1 MYLKISRNA
10 KGRASLSICEKYRDP
25 ITRKPKDRII
35 RSLGFADTYDH
46 LYDDPIAHFRD
57 VVKQMN
63 EEQKHVSS
71 LSVLIDMDEA
81 LVPDSSDLKN
91 VGYGFIKRIYKALE
105 IDKFWKGVAKKENT
119 NIDLEKI
126 FSLLVFMRIIRP
138 GSKKDTYEHK
148 DMLFESFEDIKLD
161 DVYRALDYYTK
172 YDAEFQVWLYDHSAP
187 LYKRNIRT
195 TYFDCT
201 NYYYD
206 ISKPDID
213 ELDEDGNI
221 LKKRYRKY
229 GPEKNHRKDPIIEM
243 GLLIDADAIPLSYG
257 LFPGNESEKVN
268 MLPIIKKAKSRFGL
282 ERTIVVADR
291 GLNTSDNIFYL
302 NGNNKKE
309 NNPRDGYVYGQS
321 IRGADKE
328 FKKWCIDPEGYQNDK
343 ITDGCDTIIFRH
355 KSRIYPKTIHVNV
368 DKDTDRPKKKEI
380 TVDQKQM
387 VYYSQKYAEKQ
398 ALERQRAI
406 QRAEDLIR
414 HPKKYDKVSAK
425 GASGYVKNIA
435 FNKETGEVIDLN
447 LKLDVEKIEEESKY
461 DGYYS
466 IVTSELNMSDIEIRK
481 IYKGLS
487 RIEETFR
494 ITKSELDTRPIHVTT
509 NEHIESH
516 FTTCFAAI
524 TLLRLLEISL
534 GNKYPAPQIIES
546 LRQFNCVNISSN
558 IYRMTYTNEILKQC
572 GALHDIVTGKKHRT
586 KEEMR
591 RILKYCQTGQN
602 ITTQRK
608 HLITYRQRLSGVF
621 LKTLSSS

>member
-10 KGRASLSICEKYRDP
+10 KGRASLSVCEKYRDP

-138 GSKKDTYEHK
+138 GSKKDTYEHR

-213 ELDEDGNI
+213 ELDEDGNV

-309 NNPRDGYVYGQS
+309 NNPRDSYVYGQS

-328 FKKWCIDPEGYQNDK
+328 FKKWCIDPKGYQNDK

-368 DKDTDRPKKKEI
+368 DKDTDHPKKKEI

-572 GALHDIVTGKKHRT
+572 RALHDIDTGKKHRT
-586 KEEMR
+586 KEEIR
-591 RILKYCQTGQN
+591 RILKY
-602 ITTQRK
+602 
-608 HLITYRQRLSGVF
+608 
-621 LKTLSSS
+621 

>member
-138 GSKKDTYEHK
+138 GSKKDNYEHR

-172 YDAEFQVWLYDHSAP
+172 YGAEFQVWLYDHSAP

-447 LKLDVEKIEEESKY
+447 LELDVEKIEEESKY

-572 GALHDIVTGKKHRT
+572 GALHDIDTCKKHRT
-586 KEEMR
+586 KEEIR
-591 RILKYCQTGQN
+591 RILKY
-602 ITTQRK
+602 
-608 HLITYRQRLSGVF
+608 
-621 LKTLSSS
+621 

>member
-105 IDKFWKGVAKKENT
+105 IDKFWKGVAKKEKT

-138 GSKKDTYEHK
+138 GSKKDTYEHR

-187 LYKRNIRT
+187 LYKRNIRM

-368 DKDTDRPKKKEI
+368 YKDTDHPKKKEI

-447 LKLDVEKIEEESKY
+447 LKLDVEKIEKESKY

-572 GALHDIVTGKKHRT
+572 GALHDIDTGKKHRT
-586 KEEMR
+586 KEEIR
-591 RILKYCQTGQN
+591 RILKY
-602 ITTQRK
+602 
-608 HLITYRQRLSGVF
+608 
-621 LKTLSSS
+621 

>member
-105 IDKFWKGVAKKENT
+105 IDKFWKGVTKKENT

-368 DKDTDRPKKKEI
+368 DKDTDHPKKKEI

-447 LKLDVEKIEEESKY
+447 LELDVEKIEEESKY

-572 GALHDIVTGKKHRT
+572 GTLHDIDTGKKHRT
-586 KEEMR
+586 KEEIR
-591 RILKYCQTGQN
+591 RILKY
-602 ITTQRK
+602 
-608 HLITYRQRLSGVF
+608 
-621 LKTLSSS
+621 

>member
-105 IDKFWKGVAKKENT
+105 IDKFWKGVTKKENT

-148 DMLFESFEDIKLD
+148 DMLFESFDDIKLD

-368 DKDTDRPKKKEI
+368 DKDTNRPKKKEI

-572 GALHDIVTGKKHRT
+572 GTLHDIDTGKKHRT
-586 KEEMR
+586 KEEIR
-591 RILKYCQTGQN
+591 RILKY
-602 ITTQRK
+602 
-608 HLITYRQRLSGVF
+608 
-621 LKTLSSS
+621 

>member
-71 LSVLIDMDEA
+71 LSVLIDMDES

-91 VGYGFIKRIYKALE
+91 IGYGFIKRIYKALE

-138 GSKKDTYEHK
+138 GSKKDTYEHR

-221 LKKRYRKY
+221 LKKKYRKY

-447 LKLDVEKIEEESKY
+447 LELDVEKIEEESKY

-572 GALHDIVTGKKHRT
+572 GALHDIDTCKKHRT
-586 KEEMR
+586 KEEIR
-591 RILKYCQTGQN
+591 RILKY
-602 ITTQRK
+602 
-608 HLITYRQRLSGVF
+608 
-621 LKTLSSS
+621 

>member
-105 IDKFWKGVAKKENT
+105 IDKFWKGVTKKENT

-148 DMLFESFEDIKLD
+148 DMLFESFDDIKLD

-172 YDAEFQVWLYDHSAP
+172 YDAEFQIWLYDHSAP

-213 ELDEDGNI
+213 ELDEDGTI

-368 DKDTDRPKKKEI
+368 DKDTDHPKKKEI

-435 FNKETGEVIDLN
+435 FNKETGEVI
-447 LKLDVEKIEEESKY
+447 V
-461 DGYYS
+461 
-466 IVTSELNMSDIEIRK
+466 
-481 IYKGLS
+481 
-487 RIEETFR
+487 
-494 ITKSELDTRPIHVTT
+494 
-509 NEHIESH
+509 
-516 FTTCFAAI
+516 
-524 TLLRLLEISL
+524 
-534 GNKYPAPQIIES
+534 
-546 LRQFNCVNISSN
+546 
-558 IYRMTYTNEILKQC
+558 
-572 GALHDIVTGKKHRT
+572 
-586 KEEMR
+586 
-591 RILKYCQTGQN
+591 
-602 ITTQRK
+602 
-608 HLITYRQRLSGVF
+608 
-621 LKTLSSS
+621 

>member
-138 GSKKDTYEHK
+138 GSKKDNYEHR

-368 DKDTDRPKKKEI
+368 DKDTDHPKKKEI

-572 GALHDIVTGKKHRT
+572 GALHDIDTCKKHRT
-586 KEEMR
+586 KEEIR
-591 RILKYCQTGQN
+591 RILKY
-602 ITTQRK
+602 
-608 HLITYRQRLSGVF
+608 
-621 LKTLSSS
+621 

>member
-105 IDKFWKGVAKKENT
+105 IDKFWKGVTKKENT

-138 GSKKDTYEHK
+138 GSKKDTYEHR

-213 ELDEDGNI
+213 ELDEDGNV

-368 DKDTDRPKKKEI
+368 DKDTDHPKKKEI

-447 LKLDVEKIEEESKY
+447 LELDVEKIEEESKY

-572 GALHDIVTGKKHRT
+572 GTLHDIDTGKKHRT
-586 KEEMR
+586 KEEIR
-591 RILKYCQTGQN
+591 RILKY
-602 ITTQRK
+602 
-608 HLITYRQRLSGVF
+608 
-621 LKTLSSS
+621 

>member
-105 IDKFWKGVAKKENT
+105 IDKFWKGVTKKENT

-138 GSKKDTYEHK
+138 GSKKDTYEHR

-213 ELDEDGNI
+213 ELDEDGNV

-368 DKDTDRPKKKEI
+368 DKDTDHPKKKEI

-572 GALHDIVTGKKHRT
+572 GTLHDIDTGKKHRT
-586 KEEMR
+586 KEEIR
-591 RILKYCQTGQN
+591 RILKY
-602 ITTQRK
+602 
-608 HLITYRQRLSGVF
+608 
-621 LKTLSSS
+621 

>member
-105 IDKFWKGVAKKENT
+105 IDKFWKGVTKKENT

-148 DMLFESFEDIKLD
+148 DMLFESFDDIKLD

-368 DKDTDRPKKKEI
+368 DKDTDHPKKKEI

-447 LKLDVEKIEEESKY
+447 LELDVEKIEEESKY

-572 GALHDIVTGKKHRT
+572 GTLHDIDTGKKHRT
-586 KEEMR
+586 KEEIR
-591 RILKYCQTGQN
+591 RILKY
-602 ITTQRK
+602 
-608 HLITYRQRLSGVF
+608 
-621 LKTLSSS
+621 

>member
-138 GSKKDTYEHK
+138 GSKKDTYEHR

-368 DKDTDRPKKKEI
+368 DKDTDHPKKKEI

-447 LKLDVEKIEEESKY
+447 LELDVEKIEEESKY

-572 GALHDIVTGKKHRT
+572 GALHDVGRHILLQKKCS
-586 KEEMR
+586 
-591 RILKYCQTGQN
+591 L
-602 ITTQRK
+602 
-608 HLITYRQRLSGVF
+608 F
-621 LKTLSSS
+621 

>member
-105 IDKFWKGVAKKENT
+105 IDKFWKGVTKKENT

-138 GSKKDTYEHK
+138 GSKKDNYEHR

-368 DKDTDRPKKKEI
+368 DKDTDHPKKKEI

-447 LKLDVEKIEEESKY
+447 LELDVEKIEEESKY

-572 GALHDIVTGKKHRT
+572 GALHDIDTCKKHRT
-586 KEEMR
+586 KEEIR
-591 RILKYCQTGQN
+591 RILKY
-602 ITTQRK
+602 
-608 HLITYRQRLSGVF
+608 
-621 LKTLSSS
+621 

>member
-138 GSKKDTYEHK
+138 GSKKDTYEHR

-213 ELDEDGNI
+213 ELDEDGNV

-309 NNPRDGYVYGQS
+309 NNPRDSYVYGQS

-328 FKKWCIDPEGYQNDK
+328 FKKWCIDPKGYQNDK

-368 DKDTDRPKKKEI
+368 DKDTDHPKKKEI

-572 GALHDIVTGKKHRT
+572 RALHDIDTGKKHRT
-586 KEEMR
+586 KEEIR
-591 RILKYCQTGQN
+591 RILKY
-602 ITTQRK
+602 
-608 HLITYRQRLSGVF
+608 
-621 LKTLSSS
+621 

>member
-138 GSKKDTYEHK
+138 GSKKDTYEHR

-368 DKDTDRPKKKEI
+368 DKDTDHPKKKEI

-447 LKLDVEKIEEESKY
+447 LELDVEKIEEESKY

-572 GALHDIVTGKKHRT
+572 GALNDIDTGKKHRT
-586 KEEMR
+586 KEEIR
-591 RILKYCQTGQN
+591 RILKY
-602 ITTQRK
+602 
-608 HLITYRQRLSGVF
+608 
-621 LKTLSSS
+621 

>member
-1 MYLKISRNA
+1 MYLKISRNT

-105 IDKFWKGVAKKENT
+105 IDKFWKGVTKKENT

-148 DMLFESFEDIKLD
+148 DMLFESFDDIKLD

-291 GLNTSDNIFYL
+291 GLNTSDKIFYL

-368 DKDTDRPKKKEI
+368 DKDTNRPKKKEI

-572 GALHDIVTGKKHRT
+572 GALHDNDTGKKHRT
-586 KEEMR
+586 KEEIR
-591 RILKYCQTGQN
+591 RILKY
-602 ITTQRK
+602 
-608 HLITYRQRLSGVF
+608 
-621 LKTLSSS
+621 

>member
-138 GSKKDTYEHK
+138 GSKKDNYEHR

-387 VYYSQKYAEKQ
+387 VSYSQKYAEQQ

-572 GALHDIVTGKKHRT
+572 GALHDIDTCKKHRT
-586 KEEMR
+586 KEEIR
-591 RILKYCQTGQN
+591 RILKY
-602 ITTQRK
+602 
-608 HLITYRQRLSGVF
+608 
-621 LKTLSSS
+621 

>member
-119 NIDLEKI
+119 NIELEKI

-138 GSKKDTYEHK
+138 GSKKDTYEHR

-213 ELDEDGNI
+213 ELDEDGNV

-368 DKDTDRPKKKEI
+368 DKDTDHPKKKEI

-447 LKLDVEKIEEESKY
+447 LELDVEKIEEESKY

-572 GALHDIVTGKKHRT
+572 GALHDIDTDKKHRT
-586 KEEMR
+586 KEEIR
-591 RILKYCQTGQN
+591 RILKY
-602 ITTQRK
+602 
-608 HLITYRQRLSGVF
+608 
-621 LKTLSSS
+621 

>member
-138 GSKKDTYEHK
+138 GSKKDTYEHR

-172 YDAEFQVWLYDHSAP
+172 YGAEFQVWLYDHSAP

-368 DKDTDRPKKKEI
+368 DKDTDHPKKKEI

-447 LKLDVEKIEEESKY
+447 LELDVEKIEEESKY

-572 GALHDIVTGKKHRT
+572 GALNDIDTGKKHRT
-586 KEEMR
+586 KEEIR
-591 RILKYCQTGQN
+591 RILKY
-602 ITTQRK
+602 
-608 HLITYRQRLSGVF
+608 
-621 LKTLSSS
+621 

>member
-105 IDKFWKGVAKKENT
+105 IDKFWKGVTKKENT

-148 DMLFESFEDIKLD
+148 DMLFESFDDIKLD

-291 GLNTSDNIFYL
+291 GLNTSDKIFYL

-368 DKDTDRPKKKEI
+368 DKDTDHPKKKEI

-572 GALHDIVTGKKHRT
+572 GALYDIDTGKKHRT
-586 KEEMR
+586 KEEIR
-591 RILKYCQTGQN
+591 RILKY
-602 ITTQRK
+602 
-608 HLITYRQRLSGVF
+608 
-621 LKTLSSS
+621 

>member
-138 GSKKDTYEHK
+138 GSKKDTYEHR

-368 DKDTDRPKKKEI
+368 DKDTDHSKKKEI

-447 LKLDVEKIEEESKY
+447 LELDVEKIEEESKY

-572 GALHDIVTGKKHRT
+572 GTLHDIDTGKKHRT
-586 KEEMR
+586 KEEIR
-591 RILKYCQTGQN
+591 RILKY
-602 ITTQRK
+602 
-608 HLITYRQRLSGVF
+608 
-621 LKTLSSS
+621 

>member
-105 IDKFWKGVAKKENT
+105 IDKFWKGVTKKENT

-148 DMLFESFEDIKLD
+148 DMLFESFDDIKLD

-213 ELDEDGNI
+213 ELDEDGNV

-291 GLNTSDNIFYL
+291 GLNTSDKIFYL

-309 NNPRDGYVYGQS
+309 NNPRDGYVYGQA

-328 FKKWCIDPEGYQNDK
+328 VKKWCIDPEGYQNDK

-368 DKDTDRPKKKEI
+368 DKDTDHPKKKEI

-572 GALHDIVTGKKHRT
+572 GALHDNDTGKKHRT
-586 KEEMR
+586 KEESR
-591 RILKYCQTGQN
+591 RI
-602 ITTQRK
+602 
-608 HLITYRQRLSGVF
+608 
-621 LKTLSSS
+621 

>member
-71 LSVLIDMDEA
+71 LSVLIDMDEP

-148 DMLFESFEDIKLD
+148 DMLFESFDDIKLD

-368 DKDTDRPKKKEI
+368 DKDTDHPKKKEI

-447 LKLDVEKIEEESKY
+447 LELDVEKIEEESKY

-572 GALHDIVTGKKHRT
+572 GALHCRT
-586 KEEMR
+586 SNCM
-591 RILKYCQTGQN
+591 I
-602 ITTQRK
+602 
-608 HLITYRQRLSGVF
+608 
-621 LKTLSSS
+621 

>member
-138 GSKKDTYEHK
+138 GSKKDTYEHR

-213 ELDEDGNI
+213 ELDEDGNV

-368 DKDTDRPKKKEI
+368 DKDTDHPKKKEI

-447 LKLDVEKIEEESKY
+447 LELDVEKIEEESKY

-572 GALHDIVTGKKHRT
+572 GTLHDIDTGKKHRT
-586 KEEMR
+586 KEEIR
-591 RILKYCQTGQN
+591 RILKY
-602 ITTQRK
+602 
-608 HLITYRQRLSGVF
+608 
-621 LKTLSSS
+621 

>member
-105 IDKFWKGVAKKENT
+105 IDKFWKGVTKKENT

-148 DMLFESFEDIKLD
+148 DMLFESFDDIKLD

-368 DKDTDRPKKKEI
+368 DKDTNRPKKKEI

-572 GALHDIVTGKKHRT
+572 GALHDKKKKKKHRT
-586 KEEMR
+586 KEEIR
-591 RILKYCQTGQN
+591 RILKY
-602 ITTQRK
+602 
-608 HLITYRQRLSGVF
+608 
-621 LKTLSSS
+621 

>member
-91 VGYGFIKRIYKALE
+91 IGYGFIKRIYKALE

-138 GSKKDTYEHK
+138 GSKKDTYEHR

-213 ELDEDGNI
+213 ELDEDGNV

-368 DKDTDRPKKKEI
+368 DKDTDRPNKKEI

-387 VYYSQKYAEKQ
+387 IYYSQKYAEKQ

-447 LKLDVEKIEEESKY
+447 LELNVEKIEEESKY

-558 IYRMTYTNEILKQC
+558 IYRMTYTNEILEQC
-572 GALHDIVTGKKHRT
+572 GALHDIDTGKKHRT
-586 KEEMR
+586 KEEIR
-591 RILKYCQTGQN
+591 RILKY
-602 ITTQRK
+602 
-608 HLITYRQRLSGVF
+608 
-621 LKTLSSS
+621 

>member
-138 GSKKDTYEHK
+138 GSKKDTYEHR

-161 DVYRALDYYTK
+161 DIYRALDYYTK

-368 DKDTDRPKKKEI
+368 DKDTDHPKKKEI

-447 LKLDVEKIEEESKY
+447 LELDVEKIEEESKY

-572 GALHDIVTGKKHRT
+572 GALNDIDTGKKHRT
-586 KEEMR
+586 KEEIR
-591 RILKYCQTGQN
+591 RILKY
-602 ITTQRK
+602 
-608 HLITYRQRLSGVF
+608 
-621 LKTLSSS
+621 

>member
-1 MYLKISRNA
+1 
-10 KGRASLSICEKYRDP
+10 
-25 ITRKPKDRII
+25 
-35 RSLGFADTYDH
+35 
-46 LYDDPIAHFRD
+46 
-57 VVKQMN
+57 
-63 EEQKHVSS
+63 
-71 LSVLIDMDEA
+71 MDEA

-138 GSKKDTYEHK
+138 GSKKDTYEHR
-148 DMLFESFEDIKLD
+148 DMLFESFDDIKLD

-368 DKDTDRPKKKEI
+368 DKDTDHPKKKEI

-447 LKLDVEKIEEESKY
+447 LELDVEKIEEESKY

-546 LRQFNCVNISSN
+546 LRQFN
-558 IYRMTYTNEILKQC
+558 
-572 GALHDIVTGKKHRT
+572 
-586 KEEMR
+586 
-591 RILKYCQTGQN
+591 
-602 ITTQRK
+602 
-608 HLITYRQRLSGVF
+608 
-621 LKTLSSS
+621 

>member
-91 VGYGFIKRIYKALE
+91 IGYGFIKRIYKALE

-138 GSKKDTYEHK
+138 GSKKDTYEHR

-161 DVYRALDYYTK
+161 DIYRALDYYTK

-282 ERTIVVADR
+282 KRTIVVADR

-368 DKDTDRPKKKEI
+368 DKDTDHPKKKEI

-447 LKLDVEKIEEESKY
+447 LELDVEKIEEESKY

-572 GALHDIVTGKKHRT
+572 GALHDIDTCKKHRT
-586 KEEMR
+586 KEEIR
-591 RILKYCQTGQN
+591 RILKY
-602 ITTQRK
+602 
-608 HLITYRQRLSGVF
+608 
-621 LKTLSSS
+621 

>member
-105 IDKFWKGVAKKENT
+105 IDKFWKGVTKKENT

-148 DMLFESFEDIKLD
+148 DMLFESFDDIKLD

-572 GALHDIVTGKKHRT
+572 GTLHDIDTGKKHRT
-586 KEEMR
+586 KEEIR
-591 RILKYCQTGQN
+591 RILKY
-602 ITTQRK
+602 
-608 HLITYRQRLSGVF
+608 
-621 LKTLSSS
+621 

>member
-105 IDKFWKGVAKKENT
+105 IDKFWKGVTKKENT

-138 GSKKDTYEHK
+138 GSKKDTYEHR

-368 DKDTDRPKKKEI
+368 DKDTDHPKKKEI

-572 GALHDIVTGKKHRT
+572 GTLHDIDTGKKHRT
-586 KEEMR
+586 KEEIR
-591 RILKYCQTGQN
+591 RILKY
-602 ITTQRK
+602 
-608 HLITYRQRLSGVF
+608 
-621 LKTLSSS
+621 

>member
-105 IDKFWKGVAKKENT
+105 IDKFWKGVTKKENT

-138 GSKKDTYEHK
+138 GSKKDTYEHR

-368 DKDTDRPKKKEI
+368 DKDTDHPKKKEI

-447 LKLDVEKIEEESKY
+447 LELDVEKIEEESKY

-572 GALHDIVTGKKHRT
+572 GTLHDIDTGKKHRT
-586 KEEMR
+586 KEEIR
-591 RILKYCQTGQN
+591 RILKY
-602 ITTQRK
+602 
-608 HLITYRQRLSGVF
+608 
-621 LKTLSSS
+621 

>member
-138 GSKKDTYEHK
+138 GSKKDTYEHR

-368 DKDTDRPKKKEI
+368 DKDTDHPKKKEI

-447 LKLDVEKIEEESKY
+447 LELDVEKIEEESKY

-572 GALHDIVTGKKHRT
+572 GTLHDIDTGKKHRT
-586 KEEMR
+586 KEEIR
-591 RILKYCQTGQN
+591 RILKY
-602 ITTQRK
+602 
-608 HLITYRQRLSGVF
+608 
-621 LKTLSSS
+621 